1 MHGILN
7 VTFDRRGER
16 TVAREIR
23 QQVPL
28 RVIRPFYPEG
38 EGPAHLYL
46 LNATAGILEGDEMEI
61 SLRLEKGTHAVVTTP
76 AATRVHPM
84 PSGEARQRTLLSV
97 GPGATLEYLAEP
109 VLPYAGSVFH
119 QETEM
124 ILEEGA
130 TLFYADLLGPGRLG
144 RGEAFAY
151 RLYENQLRI
160 VDEEGILV
168 QERFRLA
175 PSERPLEEIG
185 VMEGFSHL
193 GTLYLFCPEPARR
206 ALLAAFQ
213 SIEHAP
219 LFWGATLLSRRGLAV
234 RALGHDTPA
243 LQDFF
248 LTCGA
253 SFEKKS
259 WEEPSLRSG
268 DIEGAEEDR
277 SGDEV
282 GKAALFQRG
291 KIHSFIRRGRC
302 REKKVQSKR

>member
-7 VTFDRRGER
+7 ITFEREGER

-46 LNATAGILEGDEMEI
+46 LNATAGILEGDRMEVT
-61 SLRLEKGTHAVVTTP
+61 LRLEKGAYAVVTTP
-76 AATRVHPM
+76 AATRVHAM
-84 PSGEARQRTLLSV
+84 PFGEARQRTRLSV
-97 GPGATLEYLAEP
+97 GAGATLEYLAEP
-109 VLPYAGSVFH
+109 VLPYRGAAFH
-119 QETEM
+119 QETE
-124 ILEEGA
+124 ILLEEGA
-130 TLFYADLLGPGRLG
+130 ILFYVDLLGPGRLG

-160 VDEEGILV
+160 VDSEGVLV

-175 PSERPLEEIG
+175 PSERPLGEIG

-213 SIEHAP
+213 SIENAP

-243 LQDFF
+243 LHDFF
-248 LTCGA
+248 LTCG
-253 SFEKKS
+253 SVFEKKF
-259 WEEPSLRSG
+259 WEEPFLRSG
-268 DIEGAEEDR
+268 DIEE
-277 SGDEV
+277 
-282 GKAALFQRG
+282 GKKRVAATMN
-291 KIHSFIRRGRC
+291 
-302 REKKVQSKR
+302 

>member
-1 MHGILN
+1 MHGLLEITLKHQ
-7 VTFDRRGER
+7 GER
-16 TVAREIR
+16 TVLGELR

-46 LNATAGILEGDEMEI
+46 LNATAGILEGDEMAI
-61 SLRLEKGTHAVVTTP
+61 SLRLEKGAHAVVTTP

-84 PSGEARQRTLLSV
+84 PFGEARQRITLSV

-109 VLPYAGSVFH
+109 VLPYAGAAFH
-119 QETEM
+119 QETE
-124 ILEEGA
+124 ILLEEGA
-130 TLFYADLLGPGRLG
+130 ILFYVDLLGPGRLG

-160 VDEEGILV
+160 ADREGMLV
-168 QERFRLA
+168 QERFLLA
-175 PSERPLEEIG
+175 PSERPLDEIG

-213 SIEHAP
+213 SIENAP
-219 LFWGATLLSRRGLAV
+219 LFWGVTLLSRRGLAV

-243 LQDFF
+243 LHDFF
-248 LTCGA
+248 LTCGNV
-253 SFEKKS
+253 FERRS
-259 WEEPSLRSG
+259 WEEPSLRFG
-268 DIEGAEEDR
+268 DIEEGRKEI
-277 SGDEV
+277 
-282 GKAALFQRG
+282 AAAMN
-291 KIHSFIRRGRC
+291 
-302 REKKVQSKR
+302 